1 MNEKN
6 NLIKWATSQ
15 LGKKLDWGI
24 SDCASLTSEGF
35 KIVYGYDPFPY
46 LEKWKNKDEALK
58 LYAKV
63 GKPSEIL
70 KLDPNFTEI
79 KKNYCQT
86 GDIVILDTSPMQTT
100 SIVIDNGILIF
111 DEEKGVILQKF
122 KNIKYNCYCFR
133 GILCQD

>member
-6 NLIKWATSQ
+6 NLVRWAASQ
-15 LGKKLDWGI
+15 LGRKLNWGI

-35 KIVYGYDPFPY
+35 KIVYGYEPFPY
-46 LEKWKNKDEALK
+46 LEKWKNKEEALR
-58 LYAKV
+58 LYSKV

-70 KLDPNFTEI
+70 KLDTNFIEI
-79 KKNYCQT
+79 KKNFCQT
-86 GDIVILDTSPMQTT
+86 GDIVILDTSPMQIT

-122 KNIKYNCYCFR
+122 KDIKYNYFCFR
-133 GILCQD
+133 GKICQA